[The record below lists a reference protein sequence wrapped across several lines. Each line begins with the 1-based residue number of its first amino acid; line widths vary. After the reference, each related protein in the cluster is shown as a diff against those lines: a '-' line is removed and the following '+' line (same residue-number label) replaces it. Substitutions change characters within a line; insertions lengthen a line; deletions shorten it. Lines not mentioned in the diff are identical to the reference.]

1 MFSFNE
7 ININDGNLITN
18 IRHKDLI
25 KKASY
30 SVEEAKKGVE
40 MGTPID
46 LIAISLKQALEEL
59 SSIVGKNASEDII
72 SEIFS
77 KFCLGK

>member
-7 ININDGNLITN
+7 IDIDDGNLITN

-25 KKASY
+25 KKAIL
-30 SVEEAKKGVE
+30 SVKEAKNGVE
-40 MGTPID
+40 MNNPID
-46 LIAISLKQALEEL
+46 LVAISLKQALEEL